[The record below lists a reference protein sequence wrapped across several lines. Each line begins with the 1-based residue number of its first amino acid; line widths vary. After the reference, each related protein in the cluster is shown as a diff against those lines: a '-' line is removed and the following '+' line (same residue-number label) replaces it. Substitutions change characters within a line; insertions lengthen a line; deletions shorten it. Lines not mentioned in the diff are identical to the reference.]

1 MKHEQ
6 FELIISRS
14 HFRNWNF
21 VLEPTV
27 IVDYQF
33 QEEKYFIEYVSLTP
47 EIMLQLRPTAIL
59 DILEE
64 VNKAVHEKVI
74 EGLNDN
80 YMYLLERVGVTQKE
94 RGEE

>member
-1 MKHEQ
+1 MKHDQ

-27 IVDYQF
+27 IVDYKF
-33 QEEKYFIEYVSLTP
+33 EEINYFIEYVSFTP
-47 EIMLQLRPTAIL
+47 EVMLQLRPTAHL

-64 VNKAVHEKVI
+64 VNKAVYERVVDS
-74 EGLNDN
+74 LADN
-80 YMYLLERVGVTQKE
+80 YMELLERTGLKQKE
-94 RGEE
+94 VA